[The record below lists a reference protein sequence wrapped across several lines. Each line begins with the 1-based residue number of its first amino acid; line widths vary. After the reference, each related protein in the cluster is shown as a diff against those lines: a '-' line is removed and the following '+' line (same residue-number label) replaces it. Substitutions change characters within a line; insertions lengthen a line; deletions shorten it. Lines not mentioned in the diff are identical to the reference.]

1 MTLDEILDINT
12 EKLHKESYLQD
23 REVDELK
30 KLILTLGKSDIYSQ
44 ERMIDLAIENL
55 KKLTSESQEDITKKG
70 MVYRK
75 LSAIM
80 GIIVGII
87 LI

>member
-1 MTLDEILDINT
+1 
-12 EKLHKESYLQD
+12 
-23 REVDELK
+23 
-30 KLILTLGKSDIYSQ
+30 
-44 ERMIDLAIENL
+44 MIDLAIENL